1 MDLKKKQFTTE
12 VAGRTLTLEVSRLA
26 DQANG
31 AVVAKYGG
39 TVVLAAVVMSHHDKM
54 GDYFPLMVDFEEKF
68 YAVGKILGSRFM
80 RREGKASDGAI
91 LSGRLIDRSIRPL
104 FDGRMR
110 REVQLVTT
118 VLAYDEENDP
128 EFVALMAAS
137 AALAT
142 SDIPWNG
149 PLAALRVA
157 RTHGEVILNPLNKHL
172 NDSIEFDSFVSGT
185 TGRINMIEV
194 EGRETTEET
203 FLEALAIAQK
213 EIDRLIEWQKG
224 VVKEIG
230 QPKAEVFLAEPNA
243 ELKQEV
249 KAFLSDKLE
258 AAVYTK
264 EKVDRQSKI
273 GLLKKEMVA
282 MLKEKARTEKEI
294 EEADSLF
301 EEEINDLIH
310 AKILNEE
317 KRPDGRKLDEV
328 RELHAETGLFEYT
341 HGSALFVR
349 GNTQALAVTTLGAP
363 DDAQLIETMRV
374 STKKKFMLHYNFPHY
389 SVGEVGP
396 NRGPGR
402 REIGHGNLAEKAV
415 RNLIPNNETFPYA
428 IRVVSEILS
437 SNGSSSMATVCA
449 SILSLMDAGV
459 PIKNMAAGIAM
470 GLMVESSKDKVQ
482 NPNALKYK
490 ILTDIQGPEDHHGD
504 MDFKVAGTDKGVT
517 AIQMDVKI
525 DGVTHDMLRDGL
537 AQAKAARLHILA
549 AMKLGLA
556 APRPALSVHAPIIMS
571 TMVPVD
577 RIGEVVGP
585 GGKMI
590 NGIISRT
597 GVTSIDIE
605 QDGRVFVTGST
616 PESVQAALNE
626 VNGVVREFKVGE
638 IIEGIVV
645 KTLEFGAIVEFDGHD
660 GMIHVS
666 ELKEGYVKNV
676 EDVIKVG
683 DKVRAKIVRIERGK
697 IGLSIKQL

>member
-12 VAGRTLTLEVSRLA
+12 VAGRTLTLEVSILGG
-26 DQANG
+26 QAN
-31 AVVAKYGG
+31 ATVLAKYGG
-39 TVVLAAVVMSHHDKM
+39 TVVLAAVVMSHHDKK

-91 LSGRLIDRSIRPL
+91 LSGRLVDRSIRPL

-137 AALAT
+137 AALAI
-142 SDIPWNG
+142 SNIPWNG

-157 RTHGEVILNPLNKHL
+157 RIGGEVVLNPLNKHL
-172 NDSIEFDSFVSGT
+172 NDSIEFDSFISGT

-203 FLEALAIAQK
+203 FLAALAIAQK
-213 EIDRLIEWQKG
+213 EIDRLIEWQKTI
-224 VVKEIG
+224 VKEIG
-230 QPKAEVFLAEPNA
+230 QPKAEVFLAAPDEKMKA
-243 ELKQEV
+243 EI
-249 KAFLSDKLE
+249 KAYLAGKLE
-258 AAVYTK
+258 EAVYAK

-273 GLLKKEMVA
+273 GLLKNEMVA
-282 MLKEKARTEKEI
+282 MLKEKGFEEKAI
-294 EEADSLF
+294 EAADTLF
-301 EEEINDLIH
+301 EDEINDLIH

-328 RELHAETGLFEYT
+328 RELHAEAGLFEYT

-374 STKKKFMLHYNFPHY
+374 SGKKRFMLHYNFPHY

-415 RNLIPNNETFPYA
+415 RNLIPGSDVFPYA

-470 GLMVESSKDKVQ
+470 GLMSAPDGRYKV
-482 NPNALKYK
+482 
-490 ILTDIQGPEDHHGD
+490 LTDIQGPEDHHGD

-525 DGVTHDMLRDGL
+525 DGVTLEMLRDGL
-537 AQAKAARLHILA
+537 AQAKAARLHILE
-549 AMKLGLA
+549 AMKLALS
-556 APRPALSVHAPIIMS
+556 APRPALSVHAPIIKFTS
-571 TMVPVD
+571 VPSD

-590 NGIISRT
+590 NGIIART
-597 GVTSIDIE
+597 GVTAIDIE
-605 QDGRVFVTGST
+605 QDGRVFITGPS
-616 PESVQAALNE
+616 PESVQAALDE

-645 KTLEFGAIVEFDGHD
+645 KTLEFGAIVEFDGRD

-676 EDVIKVG
+676 EDVVKVG
-683 DKVRAKIVRIERGK
+683 DKVRAKIVRVERGK
-697 IGLSIKQL
+697 IGLSMKQL

>member
-31 AVVAKYGG
+31 AVIAKYGG
-39 TVVLAAVVMSHHDKM
+39 TVVLAATVMSHHDKK

-80 RREGKASDGAI
+80 RREGKASDGAV
-91 LSGRLIDRSIRPL
+91 LSSRLIDRSVRPL

-110 REVQLVTT
+110 REVQIVTT

-137 AALAT
+137 AALAI
-142 SDIPWNG
+142 SNIPWNG

-157 RTHGEVILNPLNKHL
+157 RIGGEVVLNPLNKHL

-213 EIDRLIEWQKG
+213 EIDRLIEWQKTI
-224 VVKEIG
+224 VKEIG
-230 QPKAEVFLAEPNA
+230 QPKADVFLAAPDEKMKTEIRA
-243 ELKQEV
+243 YL
-249 KAFLSDKLE
+249 AGKLE
-258 AAVYTK
+258 EAVYAK

-273 GLLKKEMVA
+273 GLLKNEMVA
-282 MLKEKARTEKEI
+282 MLKEKGFEEKAI
-294 EEADSLF
+294 EAADTLF
-301 EEEINDLIH
+301 EDEINDLIH

-328 RELHAETGLFEYT
+328 RELHAEAGLFEYT

-374 STKKKFMLHYNFPHY
+374 SGKKKFMLHYNFPHY

-415 RNLIPNNETFPYA
+415 RNLIPGNEVFPYA

-470 GLMVESSKDKVQ
+470 GLMSAPDGRYKV
-482 NPNALKYK
+482 
-490 ILTDIQGPEDHHGD
+490 LTDIQGPEDHHGD

-525 DGVTHDMLRDGL
+525 DGVTHEMLRDGL

-556 APRPALSVHAPIIMS
+556 APRPALSVHAPIIKS
-571 TMVPVD
+571 TMVPSD

-616 PESVQAALNE
+616 PESVEAALKE
-626 VNGVVREFKVGE
+626 VNGVVREFKIGE
-638 IIEGIVV
+638 IIEGVVV

-683 DKVRAKIVRIERGK
+683 DRVTAKIVRMERGK